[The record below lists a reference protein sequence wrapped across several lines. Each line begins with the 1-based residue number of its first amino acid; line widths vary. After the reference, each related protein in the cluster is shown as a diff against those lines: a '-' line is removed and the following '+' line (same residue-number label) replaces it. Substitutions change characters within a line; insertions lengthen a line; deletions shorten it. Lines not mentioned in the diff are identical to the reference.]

1 MRNIFLLFII
11 IMFLPACTTVQT
23 HNFNKQINEY
33 ENIAKSKTVQ
43 IFDKPYLGSKI
54 RELDIRSPLFDK
66 KALLSQRGTMT
77 EIAQSI
83 EMLFP
88 SMSFQVN
95 GFDTQNYKIFYD
107 GNLKG
112 LLDSIST
119 VTGYGWTFADN
130 TVTFSKVISKTYTI
144 YAIPGINSYTNT
156 LTNKNKSENSA
167 SSNGIGQTISNGDS
181 SADTAQTI
189 KTSFQYDTFKEI
201 VTDVKGLL
209 SSKGTVTA
217 NQGAGTITIR
227 DSADKIKLVDAYI
240 GEINK
245 KMSRQVA
252 INVQVWTLDLND
264 DSEVGFNLK
273 ALFEN
278 ADLSI
283 IAGNTTSLANNITAS
298 IVSGKLKGSNAT
310 LSALRE
316 YGNASQLTSASG
328 IVMSNQP
335 LPALAVSKNAYLASM
350 STSVTEYGQTTDIQ
364 PGEVTTGFSM
374 TVTPHILEKRE
385 VILQYNVHL
394 SSLEEMQRYSS
405 KDITVDLPQTNNR
418 SFRQRMRMKMGQT
431 LVLAGYAQEI
441 KANKTRGGFLFG
453 GKNGNDKKS
462 ILIIT
467 ISVEGADV

>member
-1 MRNIFLLFII
+1 MKKIFLFCFCLF
-11 IMFLPACTTVQT
+11 MTACSVPL
-23 HNFNKQINEY
+23 HYMDKQAKEY

-43 IFDKPYLGSKI
+43 VFDTPYLGSSV

-66 KALLSQRGTMT
+66 KALLSQRGTIA

-88 SMSFQVN
+88 SMSFQTD
-95 GFDTQNYKIFYD
+95 GFDTQQYRIFYD
-107 GNLKG
+107 GTLKG

-119 VTGYGWTFADN
+119 TTGYGWTFADN

-144 YAIPGINSYTNT
+144 MAIPGTNSYQNT
-156 LTNKNKSENSA
+156 LTNKNKSNENSG
-167 SSNGIGQTISNGDS
+167 SGLGQSVSTGDS

-189 KTSFQYDTFKEI
+189 KTSYQYDTYKEI
-201 VTDVKGLL
+201 VEEVKGLL
-209 SSKGTVTA
+209 SSTGTVSA
-217 NQGAGTITIR
+217 NQGAGTITVR
-227 DSADKIKLVDAYI
+227 DSADKIKLVDRYI
-240 GEINK
+240 DEINK

-252 INVQVWTLDLND
+252 INVQVYSLELND
-264 DSEVGFNLK
+264 DIEAGFNLN

-278 ADLSI
+278 ADLSV
-283 IAGNTTSLANNITAS
+283 IAGNVSNLSNNITAS

-316 YGNASQLTSASG
+316 FGNASQVTSASG

-335 LPALAVSKNAYLASM
+335 LPALAVSKHAYLASM
-350 STSVTEYGQTTDIQ
+350 STNTTDYGQTTDII

-374 TVTPHILEKRE
+374 TVTPHILERRE

-394 SSLEEMQRYSS
+394 SSLEEMQRFSTN
-405 KDITVDLPQTNNR
+405 DVTVDLPQTTNR
-418 SFRQRMRMKMGQT
+418 SFSQRMRMKMGQT
-431 LVLAGYAQEI
+431 LVLAGYAQET
-441 KANKTRGGFLFG
+441 KFNNTKGGFLFG
-453 GKNGNDKKS
+453 GKSSSDGKS

-467 ISVEGADV
+467 VSLEGADI

>member
-1 MRNIFLLFII
+1 MKKLLCIFSFILLS
-11 IMFLPACTTVQT
+11 ACSVPLHTMD
-23 HNFNKQINEY
+23 KQVKEY
-33 ENIAKSKTVQ
+33 EDIAKSKTVQ
-43 IFDKPYLGSKI
+43 VFDMPYLGSKV
-54 RELDIRSPLFDK
+54 RELDTRSPLFDK
-66 KALLSQRGTMT
+66 KALLSQRGTIS

-88 SMSFQVN
+88 QMSFQVD
-95 GFDTQNYKIFYD
+95 GYDTQSYRIFYD

-119 VTGYGWTFADN
+119 STGYGWTFADN

-144 YAIPGINSYTNT
+144 MAIPGTNSYQNT
-156 LTNKNKSENSA
+156 LTNKNKSNENSG
-167 SSNGIGQTISNGDS
+167 SGLSQSVSTGDS

-189 KTSFQYDTFKEI
+189 KTNYQYDTYKEI
-201 VTDVKGLL
+201 VEEVKGLL
-209 SSKGTVTA
+209 SSTGTVTA
-217 NQGAGTITIR
+217 NQGAGTITVR
-227 DSADKIKLVDAYI
+227 DSADKIKLVDNYI
-240 GEINK
+240 EEINTK
-245 KMSRQVA
+245 LSRQVA
-252 INVQVWTLDLND
+252 INVQVYSLELND
-264 DSEVGFNLK
+264 DIEAGFNLN

-278 ADLSI
+278 ADLSV
-283 IAGNTTSLANNITAS
+283 IAGNVSNLSNNITAS

-316 YGNASQLTSASG
+316 FGNASQLTSASG

-350 STSVTEYGQTTDIQ
+350 STNTTDYGQTTDII

-374 TVTPHILEKRE
+374 TVTPHILERRE

-394 SSLEEMQRYSS
+394 SSLEEMQRFSTN
-405 KDITVDLPQTNNR
+405 DVTVDLPQTSNR
-418 SFRQRMRMKMGQT
+418 SFSQRMRMKMGQT

-441 KANKTRGGFLFG
+441 KSNGTKGGLLFG
-453 GKNGNDKKS
+453 GKSASDGKS

-467 ISVEGADV
+467 VSLEGADI

>member
-1 MRNIFLLFII
+1 MKKLLCIFSFLL
-11 IMFLPACTTVQT
+11 LSACSVPV
-23 HNFNKQINEY
+23 HNMDKQMQEY
-33 ENIAKSKTVQ
+33 EDIAKSKTVQ
-43 IFDKPYLGSKI
+43 VFDKPYLGSTV

-66 KALLSQRGTMT
+66 KALLSQRGTIS

-88 SMSFQVN
+88 QMSFQVD
-95 GFDTQNYKIFYD
+95 GFDTQKYRIFYD

-119 VTGYGWTFADN
+119 TTGYGWTFADN

-144 YAIPGINSYTNT
+144 MAIPGTNSYQNT
-156 LTNKNKSENSA
+156 LTNKNKSDNNS
-167 SSNGIGQTISNGDS
+167 SSSGLGQSVSTGDS

-189 KTSFQYDTFKEI
+189 KTSYQYDTFKEI
-201 VTDVKGLL
+201 VDEVKGLL
-209 SSKGTVTA
+209 SSTGTVTA
-217 NQGAGTITIR
+217 NQGAGTITVR
-227 DSADKIKLVDAYI
+227 DSADKIKLVDSYVD
-240 GEINK
+240 EINK

-252 INVQVWTLDLND
+252 INVQVYSLELSD
-264 DSEVGFNLK
+264 DSEAGFNLN

-278 ADLSI
+278 ADLSVV
-283 IAGNTTSLANNITAS
+283 AGNVSNLSNNITAS

-316 YGNASQLTSASG
+316 FGNATQVTSASG

-335 LPALAVSKNAYLASM
+335 LPALAVSKNSYLASM
-350 STSVTEYGQTTDIQ
+350 STETTDYGQTTDII

-374 TVTPHILEKRE
+374 TVTPHILERRE

-394 SSLEEMQRYSS
+394 SKLDDMQRFSTN
-405 KDITVDLPQTNNR
+405 DITVDLPQTSNR
-418 SFRQRMRMKMGQT
+418 SFSQRMRMKMGQT
-431 LVLAGYAQEI
+431 LVLAGYAQET
-441 KANKTRGGFLFG
+441 KSNSTKGGFLFG
-453 GKNGNDKKS
+453 GKSANDSKS

-467 ISVEGADV
+467 VSLEGADI

>member
-1 MRNIFLLFII
+1 MKKLLCIFSFILLS
-11 IMFLPACTTVQT
+11 ACSVPLHTMD
-23 HNFNKQINEY
+23 KQVKEY
-33 ENIAKSKTVQ
+33 EDIAKSRTVQ
-43 IFDKPYLGSKI
+43 VFDTPYLGSSV

-66 KALLSQRGTMT
+66 KALLSQRGTIA

-88 SMSFQVN
+88 QMSFQVD
-95 GFDTQNYKIFYD
+95 GYDTQSYRIFYD

-119 VTGYGWTFADN
+119 STGYGWTFADN

-144 YAIPGINSYTNT
+144 MAIPGTNSYQNT
-156 LTNKNKSENSA
+156 LTNKNKSNENSG
-167 SSNGIGQTISNGDS
+167 SGLGQSVSTGDS

-189 KTSFQYDTFKEI
+189 KTNYQYDTYKEI
-201 VTDVKGLL
+201 VEEVKGLL
-209 SSKGTVTA
+209 SSTGTVSA
-217 NQGAGTITIR
+217 NQGAGTITVR
-227 DSADKIKLVDAYI
+227 DSADKIKLVDRYI
-240 GEINK
+240 DEINK

-252 INVQVWTLDLND
+252 INVQVYSLELND
-264 DSEVGFNLK
+264 DIEAGFNLN

-278 ADLSI
+278 ADLSV
-283 IAGNTTSLANNITAS
+283 IAGNVSNLSNNITAS

-310 LSALRE
+310 LSSLRE
-316 YGNASQLTSASG
+316 FGNASQVTSASG

-335 LPALAVSKNAYLASM
+335 LPALAVSKHAYLASM
-350 STSVTEYGQTTDIQ
+350 STNTTDYGQTTDII

-374 TVTPHILEKRE
+374 TVTPHILERRE

-394 SSLEEMQRYSS
+394 SSLEEMQRFSTN
-405 KDITVDLPQTNNR
+405 DVTVDLPQTTNR
-418 SFRQRMRMKMGQT
+418 SFSQRMRMKMGQT

-441 KANKTRGGFLFG
+441 KSNGAKGGFLFG
-453 GKNGNDKKS
+453 GKSSSDGKS

-467 ISVEGADV
+467 VSLEGADI